1 MPAYN
6 LKSIRVV
13 ECDLLFRLVFWYMA
27 QWKATFLHSIHD
39 IPAADWAEL
48 VGDDYPFLNHAFLA
62 ALEDSESV
70 SKKSGWV
77 PNHMAVHDSS
87 GKLVAALPAYLKDN
101 SYGEYVFDWSWAHA
115 YQQNRIAYYPK
126 LLTAIPFTPCTGPR
140 LCVSKSQTADRIDL
154 YRFCVDQIINHC
166 MLRRL
171 SSWHLLFPEEGQ
183 NPEVEQVFNERL
195 LKRSGS
201 QFHWYNKNYQT
212 FDDYLGAMKARKR
225 NSVRKERKRVQDQGI
240 EFVRL
245 TGRQMSAELVDDF
258 YVFYHATYMKR
269 GMYGYLNRE
278 FFEQLVAT
286 MSQNL
291 LFVFAQKD
299 GARIACAMFFVGS
312 DTLFGRYWG
321 CLDEYDQLHFETCYY
336 QGIDF
341 CIEEGLVHFDS
352 GAQGEHKIQ
361 RGFEPIETNS
371 WHWIAHPGF
380 SEAIEDFVNQERPDV
395 RAYIQDAARYLPF
408 KAPEME

>member
-1 MPAYN
+1 
-6 LKSIRVV
+6 
-13 ECDLLFRLVFWYMA
+13 MA
-27 QWKATFLHSIHD
+27 QYSAKFLQSIHEVD
-39 IPAADWAEL
+39 PAEWKKL
-48 VGDDYPFLNHAFLA
+48 VGETYPFLNHAFLS
-62 ALEDSESV
+62 ALEDSGSV
-70 SKKSGWV
+70 SKDNGWV
-77 PNHMAVHDSS
+77 ANHMVVHDQTGS
-87 GKLVAALPAYLKDN
+87 LVAALPAYLKDH

-140 LCVSKSQTADRIDL
+140 ICVSPAHTAERAAIIG
-154 YRFCVDQIINHC
+154 FCVDQVINHC
-166 MLRRL
+166 RLRRL

-183 NPEVEQVFNERL
+183 ELEVEAVLNQRL

-201 QFHWYNKNYQT
+201 QYHWYNKEYKT

-225 NSVRKERKRVQDQGI
+225 NSVRKERKRVHDQGI

-245 TGRQMSAELVDDF
+245 AGNEMSAELVDDF

-286 MSQNL
+286 MPENL
-291 LFVFAQKD
+291 LFVFARKD
-299 GARIACAMFFVGS
+299 ETNIACAMFFVGV

-321 CLDEYDQLHFETCYY
+321 CLDEYNQLHFETCYY
-336 QGIDF
+336 QGIDY
-341 CIEEGLVHFDS
+341 CIEAGLAHFDS

-371 WHWIAHPGF
+371 WHWIAHHGF
-380 SEAIEDFVNQERPDV
+380 SEAIEDFVNRERPDV
-395 RAYIQDAARYLPF
+395 RAYIKDAARYLPF
-408 KAPEME
+408 KAAE